1 MKFPNLWF
9 NTLSPEEAG
18 FCNVYVETWLKIPR
32 CVISDPPSEMARQ
45 EAQHRR
51 LLPGKHKPV
60 HYEGPGSSTPARP
73 ESQTAELAGSRHVT
87 TGVQSRASSS
97 SVSPVSIMGTKYM
110 FCPGSLCHLPK
121 STRQFLLPQTS
132 LHSHGIWLAIL
143 LALNTKCILFF
154 KSFICLKVFPSRGGP
169 FGGTKVSKVCGVC
182 W

>member
-1 MKFPNLWF
+1 
-9 NTLSPEEAG
+9 
-18 FCNVYVETWLKIPR
+18 
-32 CVISDPPSEMARQ
+32 
-45 EAQHRR
+45 
-51 LLPGKHKPV
+51 
-60 HYEGPGSSTPARP
+60 
-73 ESQTAELAGSRHVT
+73 
-87 TGVQSRASSS
+87 
-97 SVSPVSIMGTKYM
+97 MGTKYM

-182 W
+182 WWHSRTRWAATKEAADKPPKPHDWDPPPASVFTTGLHWVGWWWGAFGYSLISRIWIKSVSGRRAQIHSKKEIYLV